1 LKNVKRGAKL
11 ARMWGAYRMRGT
23 PRIVLTVLAV
33 LIVGWLVLK
42 VAGFAFKLI
51 LLGALVFGII
61 FLLRKGMESRRPRL

>member
-1 LKNVKRGAKL
+1 
-11 ARMWGAYRMRGT
+11 MRGT